1 VVLAELHVDAVRV
14 AVLCSLLAVFAFLA
28 FTALKREPGRARG
41 VNHAEILVLVDNTPN
56 PSNPRLLNPWGLSL
70 YVATPSAT
78 LLFDTGPSPDALR
91 RNAEALGVNLSRVDC
106 VVLSHGHGDHTGG
119 LEALSC
125 GKVYGPPGTPASITV
140 NDTMELTEGV
150 YALRPLYGPPWETA
164 LLVNV
169 EGYGGVLLVGCS
181 HPGVVSLVREA
192 SRIARVRL
200 VVGGLHMLGATR
212 EQCESVATELSRLG
226 VERVCALHCSGEVMR
241 EVLSERGM
249 LLDAH
254 VGSRITVSPSGV
266 RVEEI
271 GSSAGSSAKN

>member
-1 VVLAELHVDAVRV
+1 LHVDAIRV
-14 AVLCSLLAVFAFLA
+14 AVLCSLLAVLALLA
-28 FTALKREPGRARG
+28 FTALRREHGRSRG
-41 VNHAEILVLVDNTPN
+41 VGSAEILVLVDNTPN
-56 PSNPRLLNPWGLSL
+56 PSNSRLLNPWGLSL

-91 RNAEALGVNLSRVDC
+91 RNAESLGVDLSRVDC

-125 GKVYGPPGTPASITV
+125 GKVYGPPGTPAGITV
-140 NDTMELTEGV
+140 NDTLELAEGV

-181 HPGVVSLVREA
+181 HPGVVNLVREA
-192 SRIARVRL
+192 SRVARVRL

-212 EQCESVATELSRLG
+212 GQCESVATELSRLG
-226 VERVCALHCSGEVMR
+226 VEGVCALHCSGEVMR